1 MLMFLMHLLIVRR
14 ICLDGGPIFKFNESV
29 SFFVECEDQDEVDY
43 FWGKLSTVPE
53 SEICGWLKDKFGLS
67 WQIIPKRM
75 MELLGD
81 KDKEKSHRVA
91 NAMLKMK
98 KINIKDLEKASKG

>member
-1 MLMFLMHLLIVRR
+1 MLR
-14 ICLDGGPIFKFNESV
+14 GKKF
-29 SFFVECEDQDEVDY
+29 
-43 FWGKLSTVPE
+43 GR
-53 SEICGWLKDKFGLS
+53 LKDKFGLS

-81 KDKEKSHRVA
+81 KDKEKSHRAA

-98 KINIKDLEKASKG
+98 KINIKDLEKASKGQVT